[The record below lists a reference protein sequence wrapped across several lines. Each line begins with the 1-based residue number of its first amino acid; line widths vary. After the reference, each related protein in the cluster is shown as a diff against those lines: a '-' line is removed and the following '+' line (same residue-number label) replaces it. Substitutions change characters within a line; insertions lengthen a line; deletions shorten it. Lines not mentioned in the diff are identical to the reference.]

1 MIKVGIIPAR
11 MSSSRF
17 PGKPMKM
24 IHGMP
29 MVGHCYKRAKMCE
42 LLDDV
47 YVATCDNEIHN
58 YIKSIAGKS
67 IMTSDKHERASDRV
81 SEALIYIEKEKGV
94 KIDIVVLL
102 QGDEPMTT
110 PKMIASAVTPLLN
123 DDELLISNLY
133 TKIKSIKEFEDPNEV
148 KVVIDNN
155 DYALYFS
162 REPIPSR
169 KKGFD
174 KVPMYKQVCVIP
186 FKRDFLLEYNSLH
199 QTQLEKIESVDM
211 MRVLENGKKI
221 KMVFIDEE
229 NCSVD
234 TLNDLNKVIDLMK
247 DDKLMNL
254 YL

>member
-1 MIKVGIIPAR
+1 MIKIGIIPAR

-29 MVGHCYKRAKMCE
+29 MVGHCYKRAKMCD

-47 YVATCDNEIHN
+47 YVATCDYEIHN
-58 YIKSIAGKS
+58 YIESIGGKS

-81 SEALIYIEKEKGV
+81 SEALLNIEKEKEI

-110 PKMIASAVTPLLN
+110 PKMIELAVTPLLN
-123 DDELLISNLY
+123 DSKIVISNLY
-133 TKIKSIKEFEDPNEV
+133 TNIKTLQEFEDPNEV
-148 KVVIDNN
+148 KVVLDKNEN
-155 DYALYFS
+155 ALYFS

-174 KVPMYKQVCVIP
+174 EVPMYTQVCVIP
-186 FKRDFLLEYNSLH
+186 FKRDFLLEYNSLD

-211 MRVLENGKKI
+211 MRVLENGKKLRWYI
-221 KMVFIDEE
+221 
-229 NCSVD
+229 
-234 TLNDLNKVIDLMK
+234 
-247 DDKLMNL
+247 
-254 YL
+254 